1 MLNCQ
6 RRRRL
11 GGLSPY
17 EVENGAA
24 PIGPLDMAGPLQ
36 HREVPVDLASMAKV
50 MDQHKETVRFN
61 KDPPLSGAR
70 PPTTRGDQAGTSHPW
85 NNNNDALL
93 SQTWVIAKAT
103 VLRVRTVPY
112 VEPYTFG

>member
-1 MLNCQ
+1 MCSSGGAVAPVHHRCNGPC
-6 RRRRL
+6 RRHVISIR
-11 GGLSPY
+11 GVG
-17 EVENGAA
+17 NGASPLIHVSPRGNVKLPRLIAVAA
-24 PIGPLDMAGPLQ
+24 PAPTARGSCF
-36 HREVPVDLASMAKV
+36 R
-50 MDQHKETVRFN
+50 
-61 KDPPLSGAR
+61 SGY
-70 PPTTRGDQAGTSHPW
+70 